1 MNNESLQQLTEQ
13 LAIEHFGI
21 PFKHHIY
28 FNRCLRTTGGRYML
42 TSHDIEINPK
52 QYEHFGEQALVD
64 IIKHELCHYFLHL
77 SGRGHQHKDRDF
89 KVLAEKVGAPR
100 FCQPTES
107 YASRANYE
115 YECQSCHISYVRIRK
130 VNVVKMRCGRC
141 GGRLKLKRYL

>member
-13 LAIEHFGI
+13 LAIVHFGI
-21 PFKHHIY
+21 PFKHCIY
-28 FNRCLRTTGGRYML
+28 FNRRLRTTGGRYML

-115 YECQSCHISYVRIRK
+115 YECQSCHSSYVRIRK

>member
-13 LAIEHFGI
+13 LAMEHFGL
-21 PFKHHIY
+21 PFKHRIY
-28 FNRCLRTTGGRYML
+28 FNRRLRTTGGRYML
-42 TSHDIEINPK
+42 SSHDIEINPK
-52 QYEHFGEQALVD
+52 QYEHFGEQALAD

-107 YASRANYE
+107 YTSRANYE
-115 YECQSCHISYVRIRK
+115 YECQRCHSSYVRIRK

-141 GGRLKLKRYL
+141 GGHLKLKRYL

>member
-28 FNRCLRTTGGRYML
+28 FNRRLRTTGGRYML

-115 YECQSCHISYVRIRK
+115 YECQSCHSSYVRIRK

-141 GGRLKLKRYL
+141 GGRLKLKRCL

>member
-13 LAIEHFGI
+13 LA
-21 PFKHHIY
+21 
-28 FNRCLRTTGGRYML
+28 M
-42 TSHDIEINPK
+42 
-52 QYEHFGEQALVD
+52 EHFGEQALVD

-107 YASRANYE
+107 YTSRANYE
-115 YECQSCHISYVRIRK
+115 YECQRCHSSYVRIRK

-141 GGRLKLKRYL
+141 GGHLKLKRYL

>member
-13 LAIEHFGI
+13 LAIEHFVI

-28 FNRCLRTTGGRYML
+28 FNRRLRTTGGRYML

-115 YECQSCHISYVRIRK
+115 YECQSCHSSYVRIRK

>member
-28 FNRCLRTTGGRYML
+28 FNRRLRTTGGRYML

-115 YECQSCHISYVRIRK
+115 YECQSCHSSYVRIRK

>member
-1 MNNESLQQLTEQ
+1 MNDETLQQLTEQ
-13 LAIEHFGI
+13 LATEHFGI
-21 PFKHHIY
+21 PFKHRVY
-28 FNRCLRTTGGRYML
+28 FNRRLRTTGGRYML
-42 TSHDIEINPK
+42 ISHDIEINPK
-52 QYEHFGEQALVD
+52 QYELFGEQALID

-89 KVLAEKVGAPR
+89 KMLAKKVGAPR

-115 YECQSCHISYVRIRK
+115 YECQRCHSGYVRIRK

>member
-1 MNNESLQQLTEQ
+1 MNNQALQQLTEQ
-13 LAIEHFGI
+13 IAIKHFGV
-21 PFKHHIY
+21 PLKHHIY
-28 FNRCLRTTGGRYML
+28 FNGRLRTTGGRYML

-77 SGRGHQHKDRDF
+77 SGRGHRHKDRDF
-89 KVLAEKVGAPR
+89 KLLAKKVCAPR

-115 YECQSCHISYVRIRK
+115 YQCRSCKTSFIRIRK
-130 VNVVKMRCGRC
+130 VDVAKMRCGRC
-141 GGRLKLKRYL
+141 GGHLQLKSYL

>member
-28 FNRCLRTTGGRYML
+28 FNRRLRTTGGRYML

-115 YECQSCHISYVRIRK
+115 YECQSCHSSYVRIRK

-141 GGRLKLKRYL
+141 GSRLKLKRYL

>member
-13 LAIEHFGI
+13 LAMEHFEL
-21 PFKHHIY
+21 PFKHRIY
-28 FNRCLRTTGGRYML
+28 FNRRLRTTGGRYML
-42 TSHDIEINPK
+42 SSHDIEINPK

-89 KVLAEKVGAPR
+89 KVLAEKVGATR
-100 FCQPTES
+100 FCQQIES
-107 YASRANYE
+107 YTARANYE
-115 YECQSCHISYVRIRK
+115 DECQRCHSSYVRIRK

-141 GGRLKLKRYL
+141 GGHLKLKRYL

>member
-28 FNRCLRTTGGRYML
+28 FNRRLRTTGGRYML
-42 TSHDIEINPK
+42 TTHDIEINPK

-115 YECQSCHISYVRIRK
+115 YECQSCHSSYVRIRK